1 MQDSFN
7 SRVGLPQPPPDLWSI
22 VRGTPQID
30 PNDLLAAIESE
41 VQQEPPDFRT
51 RLLIRDCI
59 RALERRCSKAI
70 VWDSFSAAAKLVIDR
85 IVVEDLGRAA
95 GFPTLD
101 RRMMERTDRETIFRF
116 LRELGER
123 IDVPTRLELG
133 GSAVFIIH
141 GLLRR
146 GTEDLDAIDEIPQ
159 SLRDQ
164 HDLLNI
170 LADSHGLRLAHF
182 QSHYLP
188 EGWRQ
193 RLESLG
199 LFGKLEVFLL
209 DPTDIVVGK
218 LFSNRQKDRDDLRML
233 FGTFDKEATL
243 TRLRTAGHRL
253 LAEPKLHANAEM
265 NWRIV
270 FGESLPV

>member
-1 MQDSFN
+1 MQN
-7 SRVGLPQPPPDLWSI
+7 SAKNRAGLSPPPLDLWSL

-41 VQQEPPDFRT
+41 THQKSRDFRT
-51 RLLIRDCI
+51 RILIRDCI
-59 RALERRCSKAI
+59 QALERRLSNAS
-70 VWDSFSAAAKLVIDR
+70 VWNSFSAAAKLVIER
-85 IVVEDLGRAA
+85 IVVEDLGTT

-101 RRMMERTDRETIFRF
+101 RRIMERTDRETILRY

-133 GSAVFIIH
+133 GSAVFIVH

-159 SLRDQ
+159 TLRDN
-164 HDLLNI
+164 HDLLRI